1 MSQNIETDLEKIQE
15 LARQKEE
22 KNWEFRL
29 FLKGFCPLSPEEID
43 RLVHKLNREISSLI
57 D

>member
-29 FLKGFCPLSPEEID
+29 FLKDFAHFLQK
-43 RLVHKLNREISSLI
+43 KLTDLCIS
-57 D
+57 